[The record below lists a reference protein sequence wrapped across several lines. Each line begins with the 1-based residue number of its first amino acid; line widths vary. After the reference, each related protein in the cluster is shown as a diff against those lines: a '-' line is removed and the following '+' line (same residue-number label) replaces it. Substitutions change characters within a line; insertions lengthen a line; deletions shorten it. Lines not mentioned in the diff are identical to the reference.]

1 MSCCLTALRKT
12 NENNIRLSDES
23 ETTQEDIALKI
34 LIAGDGKVGA
44 TLTRQLS
51 SAGYDIT
58 LIDSKENVLETS
70 IERYDVLAIKGNC
83 ASMSV
88 LMQAGVKEAD
98 LLIAATSADE
108 INLLCCMTAHK
119 LNPKIHT
126 ISRIRNPEYTDQIY
140 QMRDYFALS
149 LIVNPELQAAR
160 EMEHL
165 LKYPGFLR
173 RDTFAKGRVEIV
185 ELKVKPG
192 SKLCDLAL
200 TDLYNIVN
208 CKVLVCIVKRN
219 GDVVAPDG
227 NFVLREGDKIY
238 VTAQSNNLTLLLK
251 NLGVITHRVK
261 RVIICGGGRVSYY
274 LAQILQRSGITV
286 QIIEKDKD
294 KCIQLAGQLPNA
306 TVIHGDASDQ
316 QLLESEGIDKCDAII
331 TMTGLDEL
339 NMVISLYAN
348 SIGVPQVIT
357 KLGHND
363 ANRLLDTLD
372 IGSAICPKDLCAST
386 IVRYVRAIRNQT
398 GAALSVHSIA
408 DGLVEAIEFKVD
420 ESTRHRD
427 TPLKDIHLRRHILI
441 VCITHRF
448 RPSIPDGNS
457 MFTSGDTVII
467 ISTGDKV
474 IYQLNDIFE

>member
-1 MSCCLTALRKT
+1 M
-12 NENNIRLSDES
+12 
-23 ETTQEDIALKI
+23 KI

-70 IERYDVLAIKGNC
+70 LERYDILAIRGNC

-88 LMQAGVKEAD
+88 LLEAGVKEAD

-108 INLLCCMTAHK
+108 VNLLCCMTAHK

-140 QMRDYFALS
+140 QMRDSFALS

-160 EMEHL
+160 EMDYL
-165 LKYPGFLR
+165 LKYPGFLQ

-185 ELKVKPG
+185 ELKVKPD
-192 SKLCDLAL
+192 SKLCNLAL
-200 TDLYNIVN
+200 TDLYDIVN

-219 GDVVAPDG
+219 GQAVAPDG
-227 NFVLREGDKIY
+227 NFVLKEGDKIY

-251 NLGVITHRVK
+251 NLGILTHRVR

-274 LAQILQRSGITV
+274 LALILLKSGITV
-286 QIIEKDKD
+286 QIIEQDGER
-294 KCIQLAGQLPNA
+294 CGRLASQLPNA
-306 TVIHGDASDQ
+306 CIVHGDASDQ
-316 QLLESEGIDKCDAII
+316 QLLLNEGIEECDAVI

-339 NMVISLYAN
+339 NMIISLYAN
-348 SIGVPQVIT
+348 SLGVPQVIT
-357 KLGHND
+357 KVGRSDSSNS
-363 ANRLLDTLD
+363 LLDSLD
-372 IGSAICPKDLCAST
+372 IGSTVSPKELCAAT
-386 IVRYVRAIRNQT
+386 IVRYVRAIDNQT

-408 DGLVEAIEFKVD
+408 NGLVEAMEFKV
-420 ESTRHRD
+420 EEKTRYRD
-427 TPLKDIHLRRHILI
+427 TPLKDVRLKRNILI
-441 VCITHRF
+441 VCINHRF
-448 RPSIPDGNS
+448 RPTIPDGNS
-457 MFTSGDTVII
+457 VFTAGDTVII
-467 ISTGDKV
+467 VSTGDRA
-474 IYQLNDIFE
+474 IYQLNDIFA